1 MDPRGSGLFRRDAGA
16 DWAADTRACAARVL
30 AGESLASVC
39 RDLADRGIT
48 GTGGRGWKATTL
60 RTMLMSARISGRRE
74 HKPRAAGGHKRPGP
88 GEIVATAVWPAIIS
102 PADSDRL
109 RALLGDAQRRTRL
122 PGTGRTYLLSGI
134 LRCGRCGGGL
144 VGRPKSGTP
153 RYVCPNTPGGSTCGK
168 IATVAEPTD
177 TLVRDLVLTA
187 LDSPE
192 MLARLHAQQDDSG
205 GLDEQVR
212 ADEQR
217 QDDLAAAWASGEISR
232 REWMT
237 ARTVIEQRLEAARA
251 RLARVD
257 QPDDAPDIRR
267 HRSRHDRAVGPAER
281 LTASCHPRS
290 RAAVSHGAPGRPT
303 QEVGSDPVR
312 AGVDCL
318 RSSSCDASDPTG
330 GGMTDRRCWSEERKR
345 EGFEPRTV
353 ARLSLSRSGTSG
365 GRCGCSRWWTCAA
378 AGGPSRGATCGV
390 SRRERCRSGCRC
402 RSMLRRSLG
411 PTLEGTALPI
421 PRSGRRR
428 ADTGR

>member
-1 MDPRGSGLFRRDAGA
+1 MAVRYALERATVTGEVDLSTPTGRLVARMLGAAARHEAEHKAERQKQGSGGRPRKLAGCPVAGSGRSAMPMTGRPSSKRKRRSFEE
-16 DWAADTRACAARVL
+16 CAARVL
-30 AGESLASVC
+30 ARESLASVC

-88 GEIVATAVWPAIIS
+88 GEIVAKAVWPAIIS

-187 LDSPE
+187 LDSSE
-192 MLARLHAQQDDSG
+192 MPARLHAQQDDSG

-212 ADEQR
+212 DDEQR

-257 QPDDAPDIRR
+257 RRTTLRTFVGTVPDMIV
-267 HRSRHDRAVGPAER
+267 AVGPAER
-281 LTASCHPRS
+281 LAASCHRRS
-290 RAAVSHGAPGRPT
+290 RAAVSHGALGSTHARSGIRPG
-303 QEVGSDPVR
+303 S
-312 AGVDCL
+312 
-318 RSSSCDASDPTG
+318 
-330 GGMTDRRCWSEERKR
+330 
-345 EGFEPRTV
+345 
-353 ARLSLSRSGTSG
+353 SRSG
-365 GRCGCSRWWTCAA
+365 
-378 AGGPSRGATCGV
+378 
-390 SRRERCRSGCRC
+390 
-402 RSMLRRSLG
+402 
-411 PTLEGTALPI
+411 LPEVVLV
-421 PRSGRRR
+421 
-428 ADTGR
+428 